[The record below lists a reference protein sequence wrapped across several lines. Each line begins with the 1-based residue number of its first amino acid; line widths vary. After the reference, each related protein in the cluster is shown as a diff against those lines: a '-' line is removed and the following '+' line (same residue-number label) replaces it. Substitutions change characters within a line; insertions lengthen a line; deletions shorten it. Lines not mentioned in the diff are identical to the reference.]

1 MSTIDFSANSAQP
14 TILERVKQFI
24 AQSKEKRK
32 ANLYKQLQEEAV
44 RRYDVTQREN
54 TTYLNINGTLLP
66 IDHLNDHQKA
76 LDFLRETYILEGM
89 K

>member
-1 MSTIDFSANSAQP
+1 MSTIDFSADSAQQ
-14 TILERVKQFI
+14 TILERVKQFF

-32 ANLYKQLQEEAV
+32 AKLYKQLQDEAV
-44 RRYDVTQREN
+44 RRYDVTQRGN

-66 IDHLNDHQKA
+66 IDQLNDYQKA

>member
-66 IDHLNDHQKA
+66 IDHLNDNQKA

>member
-1 MSTIDFSANSAQP
+1 MSTIDFSADSAQP

-32 ANLYKQLQEEAV
+32 ANLYKQLQDEAV
-44 RRYDVTQREN
+44 RRYDVTQRGN

-66 IDHLNDHQKA
+66 IDQLNDYQKA
-76 LDFLRETYILEGM
+76 LDSLRETYILEGM

>member
-66 IDHLNDHQKA
+66 IDQLNDHQKA

>member
-1 MSTIDFSANSAQP
+1 MSTIDFSADSAQP
-14 TILERVKQFI
+14 TILERVKQFF
-24 AQSKEKRK
+24 AKSREKRK
-32 ANLYKQLQEEAV
+32 ANLYKQLQDEAV
-44 RRYDVTQREN
+44 RRYDVTQRGN

-66 IDHLNDHQKA
+66 IDQLNDYQKA

>member
-32 ANLYKQLQEEAV
+32 ANLYKQLQDEAV
-44 RRYDVTQREN
+44 RRYDVTQRGN

-66 IDHLNDHQKA
+66 IDQLNDYQKA

>member
-66 IDHLNDHQKA
+66 IEQLNDHQKA

>member
-1 MSTIDFSANSAQP
+1 MSTIDFSADSAQP
-14 TILERVKQFI
+14 TILERVKQFF
-24 AQSKEKRK
+24 AKSREKRK

-44 RRYDVTQREN
+44 RRYDVTQRGN

-66 IDHLNDHQKA
+66 IEQLNDHQKA

>member
-1 MSTIDFSANSAQP
+1 MSTIDFSADSAQP
-14 TILERVKQFI
+14 TILERVKQFF
-24 AQSKEKRK
+24 AKSREKRK
-32 ANLYKQLQEEAV
+32 ANLYKQLQDEAV
-44 RRYDVTQREN
+44 RRYDVTQRGN

-66 IDHLNDHQKA
+66 IEQFNDHQKA

>member
-1 MSTIDFSANSAQP
+1 MSTIDFSADCTQP
-14 TILERVKQFI
+14 TILERVKQFF

-44 RRYDVTQREN
+44 RRYDVTQRGN

-66 IDHLNDHQKA
+66 IDQLNDYQKA

>member
-1 MSTIDFSANSAQP
+1 MSTIDFSADCTQP
-14 TILERVKQFI
+14 TILERVKQFF
-24 AQSKEKRK
+24 AKSREKRK
-32 ANLYKQLQEEAV
+32 ANLYKQLQDEAV
-44 RRYDVTQREN
+44 RRYDVTQRGN

-66 IDHLNDHQKA
+66 IDQLNDYQKA